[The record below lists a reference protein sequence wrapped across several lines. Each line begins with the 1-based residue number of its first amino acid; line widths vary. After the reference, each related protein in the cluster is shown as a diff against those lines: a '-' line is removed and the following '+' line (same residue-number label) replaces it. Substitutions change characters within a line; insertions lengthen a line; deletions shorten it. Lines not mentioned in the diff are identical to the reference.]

1 MLGRRKFS
9 YLLVYIN
16 LVLIKVSPYGEE
28 GRAQSSES
36 HIDLIRFKFS
46 RSYYSDQPL
55 FLYEY

>member
-16 LVLIKVSPYGEE
+16 LVLIKVSPYGE
-28 GRAQSSES
+28 GRAQSSQS